1 MVAAVRV
8 HKNGGPEVLTYEDV
22 QVPAPGPGQ
31 VRVKNHACGL
41 NYIDTYF
48 RSGLY
53 PAAGGLPF
61 VAGNEAAGEVVAVG
75 PGVTE
80 VKVGDRVGYTSAL
93 GSYAAERIMPADRL
107 VKLPDAITYEQA
119 AGMML
124 KGMTVEYLLHRTFK
138 VQKGMNVLIHAAAGG
153 IGLIACQWANHL
165 GANVIGT
172 VGSKDKAALAKANGC
187 HHTILYREEDFPTKV
202 KEITGGKLCEVVYD
216 GVGKATFPASL
227 DCIKPLGMF
236 ASFGN
241 ASGSI
246 EAFNIN
252 ILQAKGSLFCTRPTL
267 NTYAAKREDLLSI
280 ANNLFN
286 VVASGKVEDSDQPE
300 IRAQGRA
307 AGAPRSRSAQDHRLD
322 RSDAVTL
329 AERSGAPNQTR
340 ARHRSCDERAGIGGR
355 CDGRR
360 RAGDRAEALRAVPR
374 PRTAASGLR
383 QAAARHRAGNHRGPQ
398 AIRRQGARAG
408 GRDSQVMPLG
418 NQNDMTDAEREA
430 LGRWIV
436 ALK

>member
-8 HKNGGPEVLTYEDV
+8 HKHGGPEVLTYEEV
-22 QVPAPGPGQ
+22 EVPAPGPGQ
-31 VRVKNHACGL
+31 ARVKNHACGL

-53 PAAGGLPF
+53 PPAGGLPF
-61 VAGNEAAGEVVAVG
+61 IGGNEGAGEVVAVG

-107 VKLPDAITYEQA
+107 VKLPDNISYQQA

-153 IGLIACQWANHL
+153 IGLIACQWANYL

-172 VGSKDKAALAKANGC
+172 VSSQSKADLAKANGC
-187 HHTILYREEDFPTKV
+187 HHAIVGYENFPAKV

-252 ILQAKGSLFCTRPTL
+252 ILQTKGSLFCTRPTL
-267 NTYAAKREDLLSI
+267 NTYTAKREDLLSI
-280 ANNLFN
+280 ANNLFS
-286 VVASGKVEDSDQPE
+286 VVGSGKVKIP
-300 IRAQGRA
+300 
-307 AGAPRSRSAQDHRLD
+307 
-322 RSDAVTL
+322 V
-329 AERSGAPNQTR
+329 NQTY
-340 ARHRSCDERAGIGGR
+340 
-355 CDGRR
+355 
-360 RAGDRAEALRAVPR
+360 
-374 PRTAASGLR
+374 
-383 QAAARHRAGNHRGPQ
+383 
-398 AIRRQGARAG
+398 
-408 GRDSQVMPLG
+408 
-418 NQNDMTDAEREA
+418 
-430 LGRWIV
+430 
-436 ALK
+436 ALKDVRKAHEDLEARKTTGSTVLVP